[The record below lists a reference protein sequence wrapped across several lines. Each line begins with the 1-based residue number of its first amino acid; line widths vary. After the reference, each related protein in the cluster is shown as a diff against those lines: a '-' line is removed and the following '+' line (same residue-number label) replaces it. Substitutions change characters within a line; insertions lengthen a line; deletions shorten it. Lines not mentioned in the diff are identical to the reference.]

1 MPGVK
6 GKSGPRKPPRSPK
19 KLTKVQKVA
28 KKLQRL
34 DNKSKS
40 MQKVRENCN
49 ASASRRLEI
58 SPVQMKSD
66 IEICNIIRN
75 FEYETAKLK
84 HNKCQCCR
92 MVRLGLQL
100 NRKGICKKC
109 TPLKNE
115 KYYLEA
121 GALPVWYNDQGVPQ
135 YYVPSVLSS
144 LTQAEKLLI
153 QRVSPFVPLQHLKQG
168 TFGISGHVCAFEQDV
183 NEFLVRL
190 PRQKNDVS
198 MLKVL
203 RTIQTE
209 IGNTS
214 GATVKAFRVR
224 KKAVLLALKFL
235 KKHNTQYH
243 DIPILHKCKK
253 NPKES

>member
-19 KLTKVQKVA
+19 KLTKVQKLV
-28 KKLQRL
+28 KKLTLLESERKRKQIARKNG
-34 DNKSKS
+34 DSD
-40 MQKVRENCN
+40 V
-49 ASASRRLEI
+49 SARCLEM
-58 SPVQMKSD
+58 SQFGMKCD
-66 IEICNIIRN
+66 IEKCNIIRN
-75 FEYETAKLK
+75 FEDETAKLK

-92 MVRLGLQL
+92 MVRIALQL
-100 NRKGICKKC
+100 NKKGICKKC
-109 TPLKNE
+109 APLKNA

-135 YYVPSVLSS
+135 YYVPSVLAS

-198 MLKVL
+198 ML
-203 RTIQTE
+203 
-209 IGNTS
+209 
-214 GATVKAFRVR
+214 
-224 KKAVLLALKFL
+224 
-235 KKHNTQYH
+235 
-243 DIPILHKCKK
+243 
-253 NPKES
+253 